1 MKNDDEMYQ
10 SVLSRWNE
18 YQEKKKQR
26 IRMMKR
32 TVPILA
38 CFFVVVMFGLDGWE
52 RLEKLPSI
60 PAQPEVIDEPTTE
73 NFETDSTFETIAT
86 TAPVQSDETDIVTT
100 TAIPQT
106 QTLTTVAVSNTE
118 TQALVTSIPATG
130 TASMTEIQTIVPIQ
144 TTVVIEPEPITEIP
158 EPVAIT
164 DNVLTT
170 APVIDTQPMT
180 EIQTTAPVD
189 VTEISTI
196 ATVINTQSTTEIQT
210 TAPIDVTEIST
221 TATVINTQPTT
232 EIQTTVPVVTTV
244 ETSASI
250 VTETEPISTTSDNP
264 IEEPILEPIDF
275 PAHPLSFHEFAD
287 VVDAIRQNDVSS
299 YDEPYQETY
308 RKMFDRF
315 ASDGF
320 IYQPITTDLI
330 SLKTDR
336 MIVLYPYA
344 KYEDIGIQYFLT
356 YKGNSY
362 RVKFYCADTAIVSE
376 TNGIAEYVQ
385 KRMGRMS
392 DKIIVVNN
400 QTMSELIAS
409 DGSQICVSAFIDECH
424 YCDVASSATEE
435 EMIEFLDLFYYEQ
448 IPLQ

>member
-26 IRMMKR
+26 IRMIRR
-32 TVPILA
+32 TVPVLA
-38 CFFVVVMFGLDGWE
+38 CFCVVVMFGLDYWE
-52 RLEKLPSI
+52 KLEKLPSI
-60 PAQPEVIDEPTTE
+60 PTQPEVIDESETE
-73 NFETDSTFETIAT
+73 NFENDATSETIAT
-86 TAPVQSDETDIVTT
+86 TAPVQNYETDIIITT
-100 TAIPQT
+100 ETPQT
-106 QTLTTVAVSNTE
+106 QTFTTVAVSNTE
-118 TQALVTSIPATG
+118 TQTPSASVPATE
-130 TASMTEIQTIVPIQ
+130 TASITEIQTISPMQ
-144 TTVVIEPEPITEIP
+144 TTAVIEPEPIMEIP

-164 DNVLTT
+164 VTVT
-170 APVIDTQPMT
+170 DTQPMT
-180 EIQTTAPVD
+180 EIQTTAP
-189 VTEISTI
+189 
-196 ATVINTQSTTEIQT
+196 
-210 TAPIDVTEIST
+210 IDMTEIST
-221 TATVINTQPTT
+221 TAAVINTQPTT
-232 EIQTTVPVVTTV
+232 EIQTTAPVVTTV

-275 PAHPLSFHEFAD
+275 PAQPLSFREFAD
-287 VVDAIRQNDVSS
+287 VVDAVQQNDVSS
-299 YDEPYQETY
+299 YDERYQETY

-315 ASDGF
+315 VSDGF

-344 KYEDIGIQYFLT
+344 KYEDVGIQYFLT

-362 RVKFYCADTAIVSE
+362 RVKFYCADTTIVSE
-376 TNGIAEYVQ
+376 TNGIAEYLQ

-409 DGSQICVSAFIDECH
+409 DGSQICASAFIDECH
-424 YCDVASSATEE
+424 YCDVASSVSEE
-435 EMIEFLDLFYYEQ
+435 EMIEFLNLFSYEQ